1 MFKIFSFKNFIVFIA
16 WLMLLGN
23 SLSQDNSKSLLFRTE
38 TKLIHSNIVGEDFVI
53 HISFPVN
60 YFLDDTTLY
69 PILYCTD
76 ADRSFNLV
84 SNIVNIMSFPRK
96 EIPQLLVVGIGYKI
110 NGLEDWA
117 AWRNR
122 DLLPTNNP
130 KADKAWENILSKMS
144 GRKDIVSK
152 SGGAAKFLDF
162 IRDELIPYVESNYRV
177 KQNDR
182 ALSGYSYGGLFTLY
196 TLFNSPETFQK
207 YYAGSPSIWWDNKV
221 ILKYENEYADKH
233 KDLPVALFMSIGGLE
248 DSSSISNMNQMAEI
262 LESRNYPGLK
272 MKIHLFEDE
281 THTSC
286 YAGGI
291 SRALKVLYGN

>member
-1 MFKIFSFKNFIVFIA
+1 
-16 WLMLLGN
+16 
-23 SLSQDNSKSLLFRTE
+23 
-38 TKLIHSNIVGEDFVI
+38 
-53 HISFPVN
+53 
-60 YFLDDTTLY
+60 
-69 PILYCTD
+69 
-76 ADRSFNLV
+76 
-84 SNIVNIMSFPRK
+84 
-96 EIPQLLVVGIGYKI
+96 
-110 NGLEDWA
+110 
-117 AWRNR
+117 
-122 DLLPTNNP
+122 
-130 KADKAWENILSKMS
+130 MS

-182 ALSGYSYGGLFTLY
+182 ALIGYSYSGLFTLY

-221 ILKYENEYADKH
+221 IFKYENEYADKH
-233 KDLPVALFMSIGGLE
+233 KDLPVALFMSIGGIE

-272 MKIHLFEDE
+272 MKTHLFEDE

-286 YAGGI
+286 YAGGL